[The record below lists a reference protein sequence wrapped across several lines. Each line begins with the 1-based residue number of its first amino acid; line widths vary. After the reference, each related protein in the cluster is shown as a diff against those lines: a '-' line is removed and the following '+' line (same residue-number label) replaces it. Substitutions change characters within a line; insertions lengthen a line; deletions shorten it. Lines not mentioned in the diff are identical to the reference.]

1 MGLLDGKCAVVTGAS
16 RGIGQA
22 VCVSLAQ
29 NGADIVGL
37 DIDFEALE
45 GTKEAVE
52 AEGKRFLS
60 LKADVSCLE
69 EFQGA
74 IKEASSEFSSIDIL
88 VNNAGITRDN
98 LLIRMS
104 SEDWQK
110 VIDINLTG
118 VFNGVK
124 AVSRAM
130 MKQRSGSIINISS
143 VVGLLGNPG
152 QINYSAS
159 KAGVLGI
166 TKSAAREM
174 AKRGVRVNAIAP
186 GYISTRM
193 TDELSEG
200 ARKALMDNIPIARL
214 GEPED
219 VANTVFFLASDL
231 SSYMTGQV
239 LSVDGGMAM

>member
-16 RGIGQA
+16 RGIGHA
-22 VCVSLAQ
+22 VCITLAQ

-37 DIDFEALE
+37 DIDFEAL
-45 GTKEAVE
+45 GDTKEAVE
-52 AEGKRFLS
+52 AEGKRFLA

-69 EFQGA
+69 EFQEA
-74 IKEASSEFSSIDIL
+74 IKKASSEFNSIDIL

-193 TDELSEG
+193 TDELSEE

-219 VANTVFFLASDL
+219 VANAVFFLAGHL
-231 SSYMTGQV
+231 SGYMTGQV

>member
-1 MGLLDGKCAVVTGAS
+1 MGLLDGKCAIVTGAS
-16 RGIGQA
+16 RGIGRTA
-22 VCVSLAQ
+22 CETLAQ
-29 NGADIVGL
+29 NGADIAGL
-37 DIDFEALE
+37 DIDLDAMDKTRKL
-45 GTKEAVE
+45 VE
-52 AEGKRFLS
+52 AQGKKFLG
-60 LKADVSCLE
+60 LKTDVSNLK
-69 EFQGA
+69 EFQDA
-74 IKEASSEFSSIDIL
+74 VKAASNEFDKVDIL

-104 SEDWQK
+104 SEDWQQ

-124 AVSRAM
+124 AVSRVM
-130 MKQRSGSIINISS
+130 MKQRSGSIVNISS

-174 AKRGVRVNAIAP
+174 AKRGVRVNAVAP
-186 GYISTRM
+186 GYIRTRM
-193 TDELSEG
+193 TEELPED
-200 ARKALMDNIPIARL
+200 AKKALMQNIPATRL

-219 VANTVFFLASDL
+219 VANAVLFLASDL
-231 SSYMTGQV
+231 SDYMTGQV